1 MQETTKD
8 NTISNVL
15 IEMGRTIEK
24 IGIDDTIDLLK
35 YSRQKISEISG
46 EDLENTNKVVNVVC
60 KIFDISIKEFNSSLR
75 KNNRRYAIGIA
86 TQILTDIYGL
96 DISDLSF
103 LFKKPDGLLSIY
115 RKEIR
120 ELNPKHKVD
129 IKLIEKKELILEHL
143 KNPTL
148 NK

>member
-60 KIFDISIKEFNSSLR
+60 KIFNISIKEFNSSLR